1 MEHTAL
7 AEKILQTVARFPE
20 PGCLMED
27 LLLACPGFSWDQV
40 YHEVDRLSCT
50 RQVILTLEG
59 WGKYR
64 VGLPAPQ
71 GKAV

>member
-1 MEHTAL
+1 MERTTL
-7 AEKILQTVARFPE
+7 AETILQTVARFPE

-27 LLLACPGFSWDQV
+27 LLLACPGFTWDQV
-40 YHEVDRLSCT
+40 YHEVDRLSGAG
-50 RQVILTLEG
+50 QVILTLED